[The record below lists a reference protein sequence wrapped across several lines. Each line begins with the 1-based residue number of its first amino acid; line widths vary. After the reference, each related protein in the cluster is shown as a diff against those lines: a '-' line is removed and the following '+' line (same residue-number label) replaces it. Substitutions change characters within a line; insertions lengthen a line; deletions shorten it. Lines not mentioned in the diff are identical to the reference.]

1 MNLKKWLSVAAI
13 VVLSLALIV
22 GVACGGGEDEEEGV
36 KEVKFGV
43 GAPLSGIMGAILGV
57 PTQQGFELANDYIGE
72 FTVAG
77 ESYKWNLI
85 FEDNKWSSQ
94 GGVASTTKLIMEDGV
109 KFVTHIG
116 GDSAMSAQTMCEES
130 GVILFAAG
138 IPVAAFG
145 PDKPHTFQPG
155 MAAPPTAAALFKY
168 VSEARPEVKTA
179 AAASDDSTTSHML
192 VEAAEAAAKY
202 FGLEWLG
209 AEYFPPGTTEL
220 YPLATKMVSKDPD
233 ICFTWINVVPPMREM
248 GWEGI
253 SCFADWATS
262 YGEGNGWEN
271 FEGHLHYYPS
281 PFGEGLP
288 EAVDEIA
295 AEYEQQYDVE
305 FPQMAFQC
313 VVQLYWLTDALKKAG
328 TVDDVDQIIATL
340 ETEDLDTPMGP
351 VRFGLEGIDG
361 IGHQL
366 MMPYSVGEIRGGEY
380 YRVFEMSI
388 DEGEALVNEIWGQ

>member
-1 MNLKKWLSVAAI
+1 MKKWLPVVAI
-13 VVLSLALIV
+13 VVLSLAMLV
-22 GVACGGGEDEEEGV
+22 GVACGGGEDEEGEV
-36 KEVKFGV
+36 KEVKFGI

-57 PTQQGFELANDYIGE
+57 PTQQGFELASDYIGE

-116 GDSAMSAQTMCEES
+116 GDSAMSAQALCEES
-130 GVILFAAG
+130 EVILFASG
-138 IPVAAFG
+138 IPVDAFG
-145 PDKPHTFQPG
+145 PDNPHTFQPAV
-155 MAAPPTAAALFKY
+155 AAPPPAAALFKY
-168 VSEARPEVKTA
+168 VSETYPEVKTA
-179 AAASDDSTTSHML
+179 AAASDDSATSHML
-192 VEAAEAAAKY
+192 VEAAETAAKY

-220 YPLATKMVSKDPD
+220 YPLATKMMSKNPD
-233 ICFTWINVVPPMREM
+233 ICFTWINVIEPMREM

-253 SCFADWATS
+253 SCFAQWATS
-262 YGEGNGWEN
+262 YGESQGWEN
-271 FEGHLHYYPS
+271 MEGHLHYYPA
-281 PFGEGLP
+281 PYGEGLP

-295 AEYEQQYDVE
+295 AEYEQQYGVE
-305 FPQMAFQC
+305 FDQMAFQC
-313 VVQLYWLTDALKKAG
+313 VVHLYYMTDALIKAG

-340 ETEDLDTPMGP
+340 ETEDLDSLVGP
-351 VRFGLEGIDG
+351 IRFGLEGIDG
-361 IGHQL
+361 IGHQF

-388 DEGEALVNEIWGQ
+388 DEGETLVNEIWGQ